1 MKKIIYLLLTFLAT
15 AQSYTLAAPFTLG
28 ADISWATEME
38 QKGEKLYNYCGEER
52 DAFTLM
58 KEMGLS
64 AVRLR
69 VWVNPS
75 KHGNW
80 CDKSDVLAKA
90 KRAKALGMD
99 IMIDF
104 HYSDWWADP
113 GKQNIP
119 EAWERHKYKQMLTD
133 LAGHTT
139 EVLTLLRDN
148 AIDVKWVQVGNET
161 SKGMLW
167 SVKTDPETGWEI
179 KDEKGNTTITQ
190 SMGHLERNPEQ
201 YAGFFK
207 AGYEAVKAVYPAAKV
222 IVHLDNGYNNSLYNK
237 NLDVLRDNG
246 AKWDIIGM
254 SLYPYWSRK
263 YEDAAPKLFAECIR
277 NMKALYKKYGTE
289 CMIVE
294 TGFEVNEKEP
304 WVMESGREQLSQ
316 LIRLCKTSTD
326 GHCLGVFYWEPT
338 CRPRKYKLGAFDSQ
352 GRPTSIMRAFTTA
365 VMDSTLDIASDTR
378 GIIYDRTIVRL
389 QTTEGTI
396 AFELYDETP
405 QHRDN
410 FIRLVERG
418 VLDSTLFHRVMNNF
432 MIQGGDPL
440 SRDAEETDAEYPAPQ
455 LGYTS
460 ATDEKG
466 EEYTIPAEI
475 LYPRFFNKRGAIGA
489 ARDGDETNPDRR
501 SSSSQFYI
509 AWGKWPTARK
519 AGSSAKP
526 LPYYSEYMQ
535 AGVPYLDNEYTV
547 FGEVIEGLDVVE
559 KIQRLR
565 TDKYERPLKDVRI
578 TKATVETLREKH
590 NK

>member
-1 MKKIIYLLLTFLAT
+1 MKNLLCLLLTLLAVVPSSVSAT
-15 AQSYTLAAPFTLG
+15 PFTLG
-28 ADISWATEME
+28 ADISWTTEME
-38 QKGEKLYNYCGEER
+38 QKGEKLYNYNGEER

-64 AVRLR
+64 AIRLR
-69 VWVNPS
+69 VWVDPT

-80 CDKSDVLAKA
+80 CDKVDVLTKA
-90 KRAKALGMD
+90 KRAKALGLD

-119 EAWERHKYKQMLTD
+119 EAWANHKYKQMLTD
-133 LAGHTT
+133 VANHTT
-139 EVLTLLRDN
+139 EMLILLKDN
-148 AIDVKWVQVGNET
+148 GIDVKWVQVGNET
-161 SKGMLW
+161 SNGMLW
-167 SVKTDPETGWEI
+167 SVKTNPETGWEI
-179 KDEKGNTTITQ
+179 KDDKGNTTITQ
-190 SMGHLERNPEQ
+190 SMGHIDRNPEQ

-207 AGYEAVKAVYPAAKV
+207 AGYEAAKAVFPETKV
-222 IVHLDNGYNNSLYNK
+222 IVHLDNGYSNSLYNR

-277 NMKALYKKYGTE
+277 NMKSLYKKYGTD

-316 LIRLCKTSTD
+316 LIRLCKTTTD
-326 GHCLGVFYWEPT
+326 GHCLGIFYWEPV
-338 CRPRKYKLGAFDSQ
+338 CRPRQYKLGAFTSQ
-352 GRPTSIMRAFTTA
+352 GHPTSIMRAFTTA
-365 VMDSTLDIASDTR
+365 AMDRTLDIYTTDR
-378 GIIYDRTIVRL
+378 KGIIYDRPIVRL
-389 QTTEGTI
+389 NTTEGDI
-396 AFELYDETP
+396 AIELYNETP
-405 QHRDN
+405 LHRDN
-410 FIRLVERG
+410 FIKIAERG

-432 MIQGGDPL
+432 MVQGGDPT
-440 SRDAEETDAEYPAPQ
+440 SKYAEETDAEYPAPQ

-460 ATDEKG
+460 VTNEKG

-475 LYPRFFNKRGAIGA
+475 IYPRFFNKRGAIGA
-489 ARDGDETNPDRR
+489 ARDGNETNPERR

-519 AGSSAKP
+519 AGSDVKP
-526 LPYYSEYMQ
+526 LHYYSEYMQ

-547 FGEVIEGLDVVE
+547 FGEVIEGFDVIE
-559 KIQRLR
+559 NIQKLR
-565 TDKYERPLKDVRI
+565 TDKYDRPLKDVRI
-578 TKATVETLREKH
+578 TKVTVETPAHITE
-590 NK
+590 